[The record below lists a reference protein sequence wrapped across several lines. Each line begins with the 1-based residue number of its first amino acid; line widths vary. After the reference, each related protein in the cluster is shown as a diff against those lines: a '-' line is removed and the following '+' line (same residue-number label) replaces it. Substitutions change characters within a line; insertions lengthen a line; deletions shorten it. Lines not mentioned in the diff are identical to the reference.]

1 MSDYGSPPPPPP
13 PPPPPGGGSPQPGY
27 GAAPTGTQLATW
39 IQRVGA
45 YLLDYVLYV
54 PFIIVASFFLPKTV
68 TTNINGVVNTSTTG
82 GSILLAVLMYL
93 IVLAIYIYNRCYLGG
108 QGQSFG
114 KKTLNLVLVAE
125 ATGQPIGTGK
135 AFLRDLC
142 HILDSLACYVGWLFP
157 IWDAKRQTFADKIM
171 TTVVPLKS

>member
-13 PPPPPGGGSPQPGY
+13 PPPPPGGSQQPGY
-27 GAAPTGTQLATW
+27 GSAPPGTQLASW

-45 YLLDYVLYV
+45 YLLDYILYV
-54 PFIIVASFFLPKTV
+54 PFFIVASIAMPRTV
-68 TTNINGVVNTSTTG
+68 TTTFEGASSTSTSG
-82 GSILLAVLMYL
+82 GNMLLAVLMYL
-93 IVLAIYIYNRCYLGG
+93 IVAAIFIYNRCYLGG

-171 TTVVPLKS
+171 TTVVPIKT